1 MARRMP
7 AKCPEANKCARQR
20 TSRASSAA
28 TCRPEAHPLAD
39 RPAVFEWGSGRPKR
53 AQIGNYETQ
62 EDAILWRVMRAI
74 VFFAKFK
81 VAFREA
87 VTHDVINTAKAAA
100 YSAML
105 MLFPALLVA
114 TTLLSQAQEGNTLM
128 GDLRAMFEQF
138 LPADTMDLLQA
149 AVLTHTLHSMPVILS
164 ALSLSV
170 LAGLGVMLSLMEG
183 FRRAYRIP
191 EEEWS
196 FWGKRMRALMLVP
209 IILIPLSVAT
219 LAIVF
224 GHQIEIWMIDAAGH
238 ELRGV
243 VVVFWR
249 LLRWSVALG
258 TTMAVLTVL
267 YHFGIRRRERWVRM
281 VPGAVTGTLIWFPAT
296 LAFGWYVMRDENYSR
311 FYGPFAA
318 GIATLVWLYI
328 TSFSV
333 LLGAEVNGALYC
345 SRQKQNSNKRV
356 HEVIP
361 FRQ

>member
-1 MARRMP
+1 M
-7 AKCPEANKCARQR
+7 Q
-20 TSRASSAA
+20 
-28 TCRPEAHPLAD
+28 
-39 RPAVFEWGSGRPKR
+39 
-53 AQIGNYETQ
+53 
-62 EDAILWRVMRAI
+62 AI

-87 VTHDVINTAKAAA
+87 LTHDVINTAKAAA

-114 TTLLSQAQEGNTLM
+114 TTMLSQAQEGNTLM
-128 GDLRAMFEQF
+128 GELRAMFEQF

-149 AVLTHTLHSMPVILS
+149 AVLTHTLHSVPVIFS
-164 ALSLSV
+164 ATSLTI

-191 EEEWS
+191 GEEWG
-196 FWGKRMRALMLVP
+196 FWARRLRALLLVP

-224 GHQIEIWMIDAAGH
+224 GHQIENWMINAAGH

-249 LLRWSVALG
+249 VMRWSLALA

-267 YHFGIRRRERWVRM
+267 YHFGIKRRERWVG
-281 VPGAVTGTLIWFPAT
+281 VIPGAITGTLIWFPAT
-296 LAFGWYVMRDENYSR
+296 LAFGWYVTRDENYSR

-318 GIATLVWLYI
+318 GIATLVWLFI

-345 SRQKQNSNKRV
+345 DRQKHDRIKHV

>member
-1 MARRMP
+1 MP
-7 AKCPEANKCARQR
+7 TNLFLAKLKLAFKE
-20 TSRASSAA
+20 TL
-28 TCRPEAHPLAD
+28 AHD
-39 RPAVFEWGSGRPKR
+39 
-53 AQIGNYETQ
+53 
-62 EDAILWRVMRAI
+62 M
-74 VFFAKFK
+74 
-81 VAFREA
+81 
-87 VTHDVINTAKAAA
+87 INTAKAAA

-128 GDLRAMFEQF
+128 GELRTMFDQF

-149 AVLTHTLHSMPVILS
+149 TVLAHTAHSFPVIVS
-164 ALSLSV
+164 ALALSCF
-170 LAGLGVMLSLMEG
+170 AGLGVILSLMEG

-196 FWGKRMRALMLVP
+196 FWPRRIRALLLVP

-224 GHQIEIWMIDAAGH
+224 GHQIEQWIISAAQH
-238 ELRGV
+238 EMRRV
-243 VVVFWR
+243 VIFLWR
-249 LLRWSVALG
+249 LARWSVALG
-258 TTMAVLTVL
+258 TTVAVLAVL
-267 YHFGIRRRERWVRM
+267 YRFGIKCKERWVDV
-281 VPGAVTGTLIWFPAT
+281 VPGAITGTLIWFPVT
-296 LAFGWYVMRDENYSR
+296 LAFGWYVTRDANYSR

-328 TSFSV
+328 TAFSV
-333 LLGAEVNGALYC
+333 LLGAEVNGTLFRA
-345 SRQKQNSNKRV
+345 RQRQESNRRV

>member
-1 MARRMP
+1 MP
-7 AKCPEANKCARQR
+7 TNSFLAKLKPAIKE
-20 TSRASSAA
+20 TL
-28 TCRPEAHPLAD
+28 AHD
-39 RPAVFEWGSGRPKR
+39 M
-53 AQIGNYETQ
+53 I
-62 EDAILWRVMRAI
+62 D
-74 VFFAKFK
+74 
-81 VAFREA
+81 
-87 VTHDVINTAKAAA
+87 TAKAAA

-128 GDLRAMFEQF
+128 GDLRTMFDQF
-138 LPADTMDLLQA
+138 LPSDTMGLLQA
-149 AVLTHTLHSMPVILS
+149 AVLAHTAHSFPVIVS
-164 ALSLSV
+164 ALALSFF
-170 LAGLGVMLSLMEG
+170 AGLGVMLSLMEG

-196 FWGKRMRALMLVP
+196 FWGRRVRALLLMP

-224 GHQIEIWMIDAAGH
+224 GHQIEIWMIGAAEH
-238 ELRGV
+238 ELRHLV
-243 VVVFWR
+243 VLFWR
-249 LLRWSVALG
+249 FARWSLALG

-267 YHFGIRRRERWVRM
+267 YHFGIKRRERWVGV

-296 LAFGWYVMRDENYSR
+296 LAFGWYVTRDANYSR

-328 TSFSV
+328 TAFSV
-333 LLGAEVNGALYC
+333 LLGAEVNGALFRG
-345 SRQKQNSNKRV
+345 RQRQDSNRRA